1 VEKLPVNEFG
11 INEVIDNSS
20 QGRNVNPSRDRS
32 DINTCCVSLVL
43 SGASTE
49 YTTVK
54 IKLVQSMLQVCLQ
67 QSWPQ
72 DKPIAAI
79 VFPQII
85 PSSLGNLAAQWVML
99 PKQDIL
105 HHLYSKPFKHFFF
118 IESPYPMLLWITAL
132 HNQEHGTRWLP
143 CYLDLKEPKS
153 LEIVERLAKTS
164 FYRLLLFSTEQPQR
178 CAQVMTVTL
187 SSNQCQRLQE
197 WTEKSQTIQSTAR
210 PIESRRLLKA
220 EFENLK
226 SQFPG
231 QLNVQNL
238 ALAMAL

>member
-1 VEKLPVNEFG
+1 MTVLN
-11 INEVIDNSS
+11 NNSL
-20 QGRNVNPSRDRS
+20 GRNFPPSRDRG
-32 DINTCCVSLVL
+32 DLGTCRVSLEL
-43 SGASTE
+43 SGVSTE
-49 YTTVK
+49 YTTATK
-54 IKLVQSMLQVCLQ
+54 KLVQSMLQVCLQ

-72 DKPIAAI
+72 DKPIAEI
-79 VFPQII
+79 VFPQLI
-85 PSSLGNLAAQWVML
+85 PSDLGNLAAQWVML
-99 PKQDIL
+99 PKHDIV
-105 HHLYSKPFKHFFF
+105 HHLYSKPFKQFFF
-118 IESPYPMLLWITAL
+118 IESPYPMLLWLTAL
-132 HNQEHGTRWLP
+132 HSQEHGTRWLP

-164 FYRLLLFSTEQPQR
+164 FYRLLLFCTEQPQR

-197 WTEKSQTIQSTAR
+197 WIEKSQTIKPTAR

-231 QLNVQNL
+231 QLNVKNL

>member
-1 VEKLPVNEFG
+1 MIVLN
-11 INEVIDNSS
+11 NNSLD
-20 QGRNVNPSRDRS
+20 RNFDPSRDRG
-32 DINTCCVSLVL
+32 DQGNCRVSLVL

-49 YTTVK
+49 YTTEK

-72 DKPIAAI
+72 DKPIAEI

-85 PSSLGNLAAQWVML
+85 PSDLGNLAAQWVML
-99 PKQDIL
+99 PKHAIVS
-105 HHLYSKPFKHFFF
+105 HLYSKPFKQFFF
-118 IESPYPMLLWITAL
+118 LESPYPMLLWITAL
-132 HNQEHGTRWLP
+132 HSQELGTRWLP

-197 WTEKSQTIQSTAR
+197 WIEKSQTIKPTAR

-220 EFENLK
+220 ELENLK

-231 QLNVQNL
+231 QLNIQNL